1 MLTVPIDQCE
11 KYFQNSREHF
21 LYWMKIADA
30 ILMLAIRSSIA
41 EDISKDN
48 QDLSNCELI
57 PDLTDDRKC
66 ICSMLQSLKVME
78 NESESNNVFLP
89 ISFLFQRFAFSPTEK
104 IGFILGVC
112 AASSQK
118 YQKIFSLLQGNS
130 STGPSLELCQKL
142 IHILQIGSMDE
153 CIYNL
158 LGYQDDIKYLIFGL
172 GSNVNR
178 NKNWINKIIEI
189 DSRILAFINEV
200 SFVSPTLED
209 CLLIEYPYDDTEDE
223 LYTKVDAS
231 VDSLIEKY
239 LVNLKKQTD
248 SVMSILVLKGAQ
260 GCGKITKVKSIAKR
274 YSKMIL
280 FIDYNKF
287 IDCDKSDLIPKI
299 QYLILEA
306 CLTDGIICFTGL
318 TIDSKYKDSMEI
330 LLSKLYEYIK
340 FFILTTDELD
350 QRLLSFQ
357 SKRYIFTE
365 ITFLE
370 LTQAQRLEYWLKV
383 TAGQNLLQEEL
394 EKISRG
400 FLLTKGK
407 INNIVRA
414 FEFSKSGDCDTDTE
428 MLKNM
433 CIDNS
438 IYDFG
443 FLATRV
449 KKAFNWDDII
459 LGENCKN
466 RLVDI
471 CNRVK
476 YKDKVYNQ
484 WGFKEKSPY
493 GNGISMLFYGPPG
506 TGKTMAA
513 QVMAKQIGCELYKV
527 DLSQIVD
534 KYIGETE
541 KNLKKIFDNANRAN
555 VMLFFDEADSIFS
568 KRTQVSNANDKYAN
582 VETSYLLQK
591 MEEYEGICILATNF
605 LVSFDDAFK
614 RRIKFMVNFPMPDEK
629 ERLVIWQKAFP
640 SGIKLSPDIQLQ
652 RLAEKYELTGSS
664 IKSIVISSAFY
675 AAANNEEIS
684 MKHIFL
690 ALKDELEKDGKVII
704 KREFDMY

>member
-1 MLTVPIDQCE
+1 MV
-11 KYFQNSREHF
+11 
-21 LYWMKIADA
+21 
-30 ILMLAIRSSIA
+30 
-41 EDISKDN
+41 
-48 QDLSNCELI
+48 
-57 PDLTDDRKC
+57 
-66 ICSMLQSLKVME
+66 
-78 NESESNNVFLP
+78 
-89 ISFLFQRFAFSPTEK
+89 
-104 IGFILGVC
+104 
-112 AASSQK
+112 
-118 YQKIFSLLQGNS
+118 
-130 STGPSLELCQKL
+130 
-142 IHILQIGSMDE
+142 
-153 CIYNL
+153 
-158 LGYQDDIKYLIFGL
+158 
-172 GSNVNR
+172 
-178 NKNWINKIIEI
+178 
-189 DSRILAFINEV
+189 
-200 SFVSPTLED
+200 
-209 CLLIEYPYDDTEDE
+209 
-223 LYTKVDAS
+223 
-231 VDSLIEKY
+231 
-239 LVNLKKQTD
+239 
-248 SVMSILVLKGAQ
+248 
-260 GCGKITKVKSIAKR
+260 
-274 YSKMIL
+274 L
-280 FIDYNKF
+280 FIDYDKF
-287 IDCDKSDLIPKI
+287 IDCDKSDLISRI

-340 FFILTTDELD
+340 FFILTTDELN
-350 QRLLSFQ
+350 QGLLSFQ

-365 ITFLE
+365 IIFPE
-370 LTQAQRLEYWLKV
+370 LTQAQRLEYWLKS
-383 TAGQNLLQEEL
+383 TAGQDLLQEEL

-414 FEFSKSGDCDTDTE
+414 FEFSKSGNRDTDTE

-459 LGENCKN
+459 LNENCKN
-466 RLVDI
+466 RLADI

-476 YKDKVYNQ
+476 YKDKVYDQ

-640 SGIKLSPDIQLQ
+640 SGMRLSPDIQLQ